1 MDLLGSVEFGD
12 WLIHEMARH
21 PVREPADDVQ
31 VSKRALTRAQ
41 SLETTRV
48 ILLEYL
54 TLQDEMMSAARQ
66 RSRSRVRQTG
76 N

>member
-1 MDLLGSVEFGD
+1 MDLLASVEFGD
-12 WLIHEMARH
+12 WLIHEIGRH
-21 PVREPADDVQ
+21 PAKESTADARNSQ
-31 VSKRALTRAQ
+31 HALTRAQ

-54 TLQDEMMSAARQ
+54 TLQDEMMSSASQRSHNRARQ
-66 RSRSRVRQTG
+66 AG